1 MTILPAIDL
10 IDGRCVRLSQGDY
23 AQKKQYDARPVDM
36 VRQYVA
42 HGLHRVHVGDFE
54 GAKASTPQNLDT
66 LRQLAAVPGA
76 EIEWGGMLRWAV
88 WLPPSP
94 NSLRH
99 GSTSLGLS
107 AWCSVPMLKTDSWL

>member
-23 AQKKQYDARPVDM
+23 AQKKQYDASPVDM

-42 HGLHRVHVGDFE
+42 HGLHRVHVVDLD

-76 EIEWGGMLRWAV
+76 EIEWGG
-88 WLPPSP
+88 
-94 NSLRH
+94 
-99 GSTSLGLS
+99 GIKS
-107 AWCSVPMLKTDSWL
+107 AEALTQVFEGRGALCCGGQCGCHQARTL